1 MYFISISFF
10 RNRHKSP
17 EAMRQWQHIE
27 KELFNSNTASKV
39 GINNDLPLEP
49 IPTGMQNKI
58 LENDRKKQDICGDD
72 ITSCA
77 KLEIGQSETG
87 LYSFFR
93 NSEMIFGVF
102 KSPKKQT
109 KFLKDFCPS
118 LSNE

>member
-87 LYSFFR
+87 LYSFFLEIYVLKR
-93 NSEMIFGVF
+93 SVN
-102 KSPKKQT
+102 
-109 KFLKDFCPS
+109 LRKDFWCVQIS
-118 LSNE
+118 Q

>member
-1 MYFISISFF
+1 MTPNVFLSLIFF
-10 RNRHKSP
+10 HRNRHKSP

-49 IPTGMQNKI
+49 IAAGIQNKI

-77 KLEIGQSETG
+77 KLEIGQSESG
-87 LYSFFR
+87 MYSFL
-93 NSEMIFGVF
+93 EIYVLTVLICGKVQVF
-102 KSPKKQT
+102 
-109 KFLKDFCPS
+109 
-118 LSNE
+118 

>member
-1 MYFISISFF
+1 
-10 RNRHKSP
+10 
-17 EAMRQWQHIE
+17 MRQWQHIE

-49 IPTGMQNKI
+49 IATGIQNKI

-87 LYSFFR
+87 LYSFFFANMCTKALLISER
-93 NSEMIFGVF
+93 NFGVF
-102 KSPKKQT
+102 KSPKKQQQ
-109 KFLKDFCPS
+109 KFCPS
-118 LSNE
+118 L

>member
-87 LYSFFR
+87 LYSFF
-93 NSEMIFGVF
+93 FGNICTNKV
-102 KSPKKQT
+102 S
-109 KFLKDFCPS
+109 
-118 LSNE
+118 